1 MELRRKERLQP
12 RNVDSRGWRRQ
23 EGLFSL
29 VSVHAKAAAHV
40 ENYVSGGDGTRI
52 WEKRQTTVCSDSPGH
67 SLHLQL
73 EPFRSFH
80 TAP

>member
-1 MELRRKERLQP
+1 MELKRKERLQP

-52 WEKRQTTVCSDSPGH
+52 WEER
-67 SLHLQL
+67 
-73 EPFRSFH
+73 
-80 TAP
+80 